1 MLAELI
7 ALVAALW
14 KADSE
19 IRENSILG
27 ESEMDRRSRR
37 WVSILCGT
45 LIALL
50 VVAGLAWVW
59 ISW

>member
-27 ESEMDRRSRR
+27 ESDMDRKSRR
-37 WVSILCGT
+37 WVSIGCGT
-45 LIALL
+45 MIALL
-50 VVAGLAWVW
+50 VMAGMAWVW
-59 ISW
+59 ITW